1 MRSPI
6 MRGLLASGMAL
17 ALLAL
22 SAVTVSAQAQKNHKS
37 TPQTRLVGVVNI
49 NTASDEALELL
60 PGIGPARAQAIID
73 YRKAKGSFKNV
84 EALSEVSGI
93 GERALERIRPH
104 CVLKGKTT
112 AKLIR

>member
-1 MRSPI
+1 MRSRIIRSVAVP
-6 MRGLLASGMAL
+6 GLAA

-22 SAVTVSAQAQKNHKS
+22 SAFTVSADSQATSS

-49 NTASDEALELL
+49 NTADNEALELL
-60 PGIGPARAQAIID
+60 PGIGPARARAIIE
-73 YRKAKGSFKNV
+73 YRKAQGPFKRV
-84 EALSEVSGI
+84 ENLTEVSGI
-93 GERALERIRPH
+93 GELALERIRPH